1 MKRSQ
6 RWRFGVH
13 IDYQN
18 PLLTMKNRQVTS
30 IARPA
35 IYENDEAVSK
45 NEKKIRQN
53 IQNRFYPVPKQS

>member
-1 MKRSQ
+1 
-6 RWRFGVH
+6 
-13 IDYQN
+13 
-18 PLLTMKNRQVTS
+18 MKNRQVTS